1 MATKQRQ
8 KRVDHRTPQER
19 IHDRALGLL
28 AVRWRS
34 HKEMADR
41 LRLAGFEPVLVDAE
55 LRRLEDSRLL
65 DDQRFAEEFT
75 LGSVTSRRVGRRA
88 VIVGLR
94 QKGIARETIDA
105 VTAGLTDE
113 QEEVRALELATVRV
127 RRLTNLDRP
136 TAFSRLSDFL
146 MRRGFDPA
154 IARRVSA
161 QAIGAE
167 LDEPE

>member
-1 MATKQRQ
+1 
-8 KRVDHRTPQER
+8 
-19 IHDRALGLL
+19 
-28 AVRWRS
+28 
-34 HKEMADR
+34 MADR
-41 LRLAGFEPVLVDAE
+41 LRLAGFEPDLIETE
-55 LRRLEDSRLL
+55 LRRLEGARLL

-75 LGSVTSRRVGRRA
+75 VGSVTSRRVGRRA

-94 QKGIARETIDA
+94 QKGIAREMIDE
-105 VTAGLTDE
+105 VTAGLT
-113 QEEVRALELATVRV
+113 EESEEARALQLAQVRV
-127 RRLTNLDRP
+127 RRLGKLDRP
-136 TAFSRLSDFL
+136 TAFSRLSGFL

>member
-1 MATKQRQ
+1 M
-8 KRVDHRTPQER
+8 
-19 IHDRALGLL
+19 L

-41 LRLAGFEPVLVDAE
+41 LRLAGFEPDLVGSE
-55 LRRLEDSRLL
+55 LGRLERAGLL
-65 DDQRFAEEFT
+65 DDQRLAEEFT
-75 LGSVTSRRVGRRA
+75 EGSVTSRRVGRRA
-88 VIVGLR
+88 VAVGLR

-105 VTAGLTDE
+105 VTAGLTED
-113 QEEVRALELATVRV
+113 QEEARAFELATVRV
-127 RRLTNLDRP
+127 RRMAKLDRP
-136 TAFSRLSDFL
+136 TAFARLSGFL

-161 QAIGAE
+161 RAIGAE